1 MDADSKRTKRLWL
14 FGVIATMGLT
24 LGGPTRAYAQQ
35 SVAQT
40 LRDTFQLHGYVEN
53 QEIIRS
59 ENYVS
64 DYHVASIRNRIDL
77 QPSGRINGV
86 PTACWHCINVENTVS
101 NMRFERD
108 DSNLIYY
115 PVREAYLDFRWDFF
129 GANLLRA
136 GKQQACGVRWTF
148 SAFRTSSTRWTSAS
162 TFSSSHSR
170 TPEFHSLPSGCST
183 DLAMFWAC
191 RT

>member
-40 LRDTFQLHGYVEN
+40 LKDTFQLHGYVEN

-77 QPSGRINGV
+77 QPSGQIIRDATLPTVVGV
-86 PTACWHCINVENTVS
+86 PLGTGLSVGYFAEIRPGYEGVYDLVTDRFGNHTTGFSGIGTSLFDSTGQTASLALVK
-101 NMRFERD
+101 
-108 DSNLIYY
+108 
-115 PVREAYLDFRWDFF
+115 AF
-129 GANLLRA
+129 GY
-136 GKQQACGVRWTF
+136 VP
-148 SAFRTSSTRWTSAS
+148 RTSGSST
-162 TFSSSHSR
+162 
-170 TPEFHSLPSGCST
+170 E
-183 DLAMFWAC
+183 
-191 RT
+191 